1 MKAGKL
7 LINFSCQHNDARA
20 FKVFE
25 STAQWKT
32 TEMKLAK
39 NIKNWFLTKDF
50 FVCNI
55 LSYTNKRKLRKHTWL

>member
-25 STAQWKT
+25 STAEWKT

-39 NIKNWFLTKDF
+39 NK
-50 FVCNI
+50 
-55 LSYTNKRKLRKHTWL
+55 KLIFNQRLLCV